1 MERCWDLDYVSQCN
15 EWKLFKN
22 PDHIKSVL
30 DNIEEENGTVVCIDK
45 LDRFM
50 GYDSSKV
57 TKESN
62 F

>member
-1 MERCWDLDYVSQCN
+1 MYLSVMNGSYL
-15 EWKLFKN
+15 KIL
-22 PDHIKSVL
+22 DHIKSVL